1 MESFGV
7 FINSVYLDFVTQ
19 GLRFEVLSDINL
31 HIREGEFICLVG
43 PSGCGKTTL
52 LNILAGFL
60 APTKGTVYLGK
71 KAIRG
76 ADNDRVVIFQDVYT
90 SLFPWMTARQNVE
103 FGLKMLGVKGEEKT
117 QRVDKYLDLVGLS
130 EDEMKFP
137 DELSGGMKQRIQIA
151 RALAIEPKVLLM
163 DEPFAALDAFTRR
176 VMQGEL
182 LRIWDETKTTIVFI
196 THDIIEAGLL
206 ADRIGIMS
214 KCPAAKIL
222 KVLSVDLKRPRS
234 FSDRQFSDY
243 LEQIERIQQNQ

>member
-1 MESFGV
+1 MNFVSQGV
-7 FINSVYLDFVTQ
+7 T
-19 GLRFEVLSDINL
+19 FEVLSDINL
-31 HIREGEFICLVG
+31 HIREGEFFCFVG

-60 APTKGTVYLGK
+60 TPTKGTVYLGK
-71 KAIRG
+71 KALRG

-103 FGLKMLGVKGEEKT
+103 FGLKMLGVKGEEQA

-130 EDEMKFP
+130 EDGMKFP
-137 DELSGGMKQRIQIA
+137 DELSGGMKQRVQMA

-182 LRIWDETKTTIVFI
+182 LRIWEETKTTIVFI
-196 THDIIEAGLL
+196 THDIIEAVLL
-206 ADRIGIMS
+206 ADRIGIIS

-222 KVLSVDLKRPRS
+222 KILSVALKRPRA
-234 FSDRQFSDY
+234 FSDRQFTDY
-243 LEQIERIQQNQ
+243 LEQIELIQQIQ